1 MGTAPNHQD
10 FARAFGDAL
19 NTFLQQEEITQS
31 DAAKRLGLN
40 KPGTNG
46 GKARLSAY
54 CHDSPKGKRPKPSAE
69 ILYLVCAE
77 LGFAFEYKGYKISA
91 ETFSGHGA
99 RKAEKPVEQLQIEFD
114 GQFNLTDEK
123 GTVSISVKRPPG
135 RIAVAL
141 LLKGAS

>member
-1 MGTAPNHQD
+1 MGNGPNHED

-19 NTFLQQEEITQS
+19 NAFLQQEEITQS
-31 DAAKRLGLN
+31 EAAKRLGLN
-40 KPGTNG
+40 KPGKNG
-46 GKARLSAY
+46 GKARLNAY

-77 LGFAFEYKGYKISA
+77 LGFAFEYNGYKISA
-91 ETFSGHGA
+91 ATFSGNGT
-99 RKAEKPVEQLQIEFD
+99 RKVERPVEQLQIEFD

-141 LLKGAS
+141 SLKGAS

>member
-1 MGTAPNHQD
+1 MGNTPNQQD

-19 NTFLQQEEITQS
+19 NTFLQQEQITQS

-40 KPGTNG
+40 KPGKNG

-91 ETFSGHGA
+91 ATFSGNGT
-99 RKAEKPVEQLQIEFD
+99 RKVEKPVEQLEIKFE

-123 GTVSISVKRPPG
+123 GNVSISVKQPPG
-135 RIAVAL
+135 RIAVVL
-141 LLKGAS
+141 SMKGAS

>member
-1 MGTAPNHQD
+1 MGNTPNQQD

-19 NTFLQQEEITQS
+19 NTFLQQEQITQS

-40 KPGTNG
+40 KPGKNG

-91 ETFSGHGA
+91 ATFSGNGT
-99 RKAEKPVEQLQIEFD
+99 RKVEKPVEQLEIKFE

-123 GTVSISVKRPPG
+123 GNVSISVKRPPG
-135 RIAVAL
+135 RIAVVL
-141 LLKGAS
+141 SMKGAS